1 METVQNEI
9 LQVGGWVVRQRLP
22 AKLGHPPV
30 FVMLH
35 GWTGNEDVMWV
46 FASHLPEEAMI
57 LAPRGLYPAELGG
70 FSWQSQDSRVFP
82 EVEAFRP
89 AVDALSKLLTPANFP
104 LADWSQL
111 RLVGVS
117 QGAALAYSFAFVHP
131 ERIQSLAGLS
141 GFMPEGAASLA
152 VAQPLRGKSAFVTHG
167 ARDELVPVERARQAA
182 RILQDAGAQVVYCE
196 DDVGHK
202 LSVSCFRGMQTF
214 FESH

>member
-1 METVQNEI
+1 
-9 LQVGGWVVRQRLP
+9 
-22 AKLGHPPV
+22 
-30 FVMLH
+30 
-35 GWTGNEDVMWV
+35 MWV

-70 FSWQSQDSRVFP
+70 VSWQSQDSRVFP

-111 RLVGVS
+111 RLVGFS
-117 QGAALAYSFAFVHP
+117 QGAALAYTFSLLHP
-131 ERIQSLAGLS
+131 ERIRSLAGLS
-141 GFMPEGAASLA
+141 GFMPEGAADLA
-152 VAQPLRGKSAFVTHG
+152 VAQPLRGKSAFITHG
-167 ARDELVPVERARQAA
+167 TRDDLVPVARARQAV
-182 RILQDAGAQVVYCE
+182 RVLQDAGAQVVYCE

-202 LSVSCFRGMQTF
+202 LSASCFRGMQTF